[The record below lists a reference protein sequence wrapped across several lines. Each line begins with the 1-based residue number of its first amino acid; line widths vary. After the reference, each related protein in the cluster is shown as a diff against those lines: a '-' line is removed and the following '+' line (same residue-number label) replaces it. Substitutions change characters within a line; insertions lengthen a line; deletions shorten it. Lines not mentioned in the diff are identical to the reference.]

1 MSIHVPSQ
9 WNGTGRF
16 VEKTFRKDIGT
27 TAWCL
32 CCLLLIALL
41 LPQVSAKDPD
51 KFKPFKLKTLDG
63 TKKTLQD
70 YANKATLVSFFFPNC
85 QFCNVALPEEQKL
98 YEKYQ
103 DKGLSMVWINVL
115 PEENKLIRGWMEKNN
130 LTIPVLIG
138 ASQASLQRSY
148 QLIATPT
155 NYLLGE
161 KGEVLFYQS
170 GYKPGD
176 EKILEAKIAGA
187 LNITP

>member
-1 MSIHVPSQ
+1 LKKLFQPRNVRA
-9 WNGTGRF
+9 T
-16 VEKTFRKDIGT
+16 V
-27 TAWCL
+27 WCL
-32 CCLLLIALL
+32 SFLLAVAML

-85 QFCNVALPEEQKL
+85 PFCNVALPEEQKL
-98 YEKYQ
+98 YEKYK
-103 DKGLSMVWINVL
+103 DRGLSVVWINVL

-138 ASQASLQRSY
+138 ASQAVLQRNY

-161 KGEVLFYQS
+161 KGEVLFYHS
-170 GYKPGD
+170 GYKAGD
-176 EKILEAKIAGA
+176 EKILEAKIVEA
-187 LNITP
+187 LNITPQ